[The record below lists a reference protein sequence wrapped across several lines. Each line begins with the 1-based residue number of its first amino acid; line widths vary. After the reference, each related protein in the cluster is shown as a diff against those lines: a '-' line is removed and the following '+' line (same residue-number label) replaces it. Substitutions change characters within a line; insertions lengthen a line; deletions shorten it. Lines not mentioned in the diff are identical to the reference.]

1 MIKFFK
7 FIFSKIKNLDKKID
21 TFKEKTGSSN
31 LPSKA
36 FLNWGIHLAL
46 EGRVDEALEKFE
58 MSSNMPFTDP
68 ENYTNWGIAL
78 AKLHRFE
85 EAIEK
90 FDKALEIDM
99 SYSSAYSLK
108 GAALVELNRTDEA
121 IECYNQAVKY
131 APYDPDIYIN
141 HGVALARTGQ
151 KAKAEQ
157 QFKKALSLSL
167 TNVNAAFL
175 LAVVLYEQDKLL
187 EALERFNYVIKL
199 SNTHAMAFYYLSLTH
214 TKLKNYKSALECAI
228 ITVQLV
234 PFKIDF
240 LVNLAECYYDV
251 KDLKMALKTYRNI
264 KRLAPENYA
273 YLISSG
279 IFWQK
284 LKKFAFSEKYLA
296 KAITKPQADYLTNYY
311 YAISLAG
318 MGRLNEAKEVF
329 GKIVEEKPDFYDAL
343 LKLAVVTKT
352 CGENEKAIALFE
364 DLFSKS
370 AHFTQYFNQ
379 IANCYLQIG
388 NVDKSI
394 EYYKKMI
401 EYYPEDTEAHL
412 ELAQIYLIHKKDI
425 KNALR
430 MIRTPYKN
438 NPCGIKI
445 NTLYAL
451 ILAEEKDF
459 DGAIEKINQAIN
471 QDENN
476 FETHMRKLFILKNSN
491 YTSQFEDY
499 LKYMKETFSDKT
511 EIINSAL
518 NN

>member
-1 MIKFFK
+1 MKKFLK
-7 FIFSKIKNLDKKID
+7 FIFNKIKNLDKEID
-21 TFKEKTGSSN
+21 TYKEKTGSSN

-46 EGRVDEALEKFE
+46 EGKVDEALEKFE
-58 MSSNMPFTDP
+58 MSSKMPFTDP

-78 AKLHRFE
+78 AKLQRFE

-90 FDKALEIDM
+90 FDKALGIDK

-141 HGVALARTGQ
+141 HGVALARTGE

-157 QFKKALSLSL
+157 QFRKALNLSL

-175 LAVVLYEQDKLL
+175 LAVVLYEQNKLL
-187 EALERFNYVIKL
+187 EALESFNYVIKL
-199 SNTHAMAFYYLSLTH
+199 SNTHAMAFYYLSLTN
-214 TKLKNYKSALECAI
+214 TKLKNYKNALDCAL

-251 KDLKMALKTYRNI
+251 KDLKMAVKTYRTI
-264 KRLAPENYA
+264 RKLAPENYA

-284 LKKFAFSEKYLA
+284 VKKFARSEKYLA

-318 MGRLNEAKEVF
+318 MERLNEAKEVLS
-329 GKIVEEKPDFYDAL
+329 KITEEHPDFYDAL
-343 LKLAVVTKT
+343 LKLAIITKT
-352 CGENEKAIALFE
+352 AGENEKAIELFE
-364 DLFSKS
+364 ELFSKS
-370 AHFTQYFNQ
+370 AHFTLYLNLL
-379 IANCYLQIG
+379 ANAYLQIG
-388 NVDKSI
+388 NIDKAVD
-394 EYYKKMI
+394 YYKKML

-438 NPCGIKI
+438 NPDGIKI

-451 ILAEEKDF
+451 ILAEDGDF
-459 DGAIEKINQAIN
+459 DSAIEKINHAIN

-476 FETHMRKLFILKNSN
+476 FETNMRKLFILKNSN

-499 LKYMKETFSDKT
+499 LKFMREKFSDKE

-518 NN
+518 ND